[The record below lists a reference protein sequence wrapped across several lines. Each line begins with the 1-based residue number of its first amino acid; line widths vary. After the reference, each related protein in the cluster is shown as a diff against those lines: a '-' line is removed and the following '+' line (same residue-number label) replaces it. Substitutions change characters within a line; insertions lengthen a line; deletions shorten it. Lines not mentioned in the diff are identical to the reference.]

1 MFSLARTRMT
11 RAISQCGSVRRFAQM
26 QEVKPTLK
34 AFQRDTENEAATEF
48 HRAGNKR
55 YKYSPGDKGG
65 AVMTVAMETTV
76 GECCT
81 FMKRS
86 NIGAVI
92 VMKEGHMAGIFT
104 DRDAVKFVATGSQRE
119 QPVQKYMTSA
129 EALYVATAKT
139 MLPKTLHP
147 PLINVN
153 DMMRMVLD
161 YNIRHIPMV
170 DKDKSELLHL
180 ISIKDVVNSAVEKLE
195 QEVRDLRWFMTL

>member
-26 QEVKPTLK
+26 QEMKPTLK
-34 AFQRDTENEAATEF
+34 AFQRDTDNEAATEF
-48 HRAGNKR
+48 HRAGKKR

-119 QPVQKYMTSA
+119 QPVEKYMTSA

-139 MLPKTLHP
+139 S
-147 PLINVN
+147 VN

>member
-48 HRAGNKR
+48 HRAGKNLF
-55 YKYSPGDKGG
+55 KYAPGDKGG
-65 AVMTVAMETTV
+65 TVKTVAMETTV

-139 MLPKTLHP
+139 S
-147 PLINVN
+147 VN

-161 YNIRHIPMV
+161 YNIRHKR
-170 DKDKSELLHL
+170 DKLVLEGSTKNIKSSFVMFDIIYLTICKY
-180 ISIKDVVNSAVEKLE
+180 ISDHICPRWSRKRVKEKY
-195 QEVRDLRWFMTL
+195 THS